1 VFEQGIAKPQAADF
15 RLPPSAMP
23 LPVLILHDAKA
34 NRHSMNALMAALETD
49 PALERLEFRPA
60 VGLAQLAEELA
71 AVRAEGKRA
80 IVGMSFTTPELWR
93 TGELMQQLRD
103 DGPGVLWV
111 AGGPH
116 PTADPEGTLRL
127 GFDVAVRGEG
137 EATLI
142 DLIKTVAADDDL
154 SGVAGI
160 VYRDGPE
167 QVRHTPRRPSIDLN
181 AYPPFPLRHRRV
193 GPIEITRGCPFA
205 CAFCQTSPL
214 LGGRPRHRSIELI
227 ARYAAEIRRKGAC
240 DVRLI
245 TPNAFSY
252 GSIDGK
258 TLNLPVLESLL
269 AELRRTLGDLGRL
282 FFGTFPSEVR
292 PEHVTDAT
300 LDLVK
305 RYANNDYLVIGA
317 QSGSQRL
324 LEHCGRGH
332 SVADIFSAVRAALAA
347 GMTPHIDFIFG
358 LPGETDEDLDATIGV
373 VRELAAQGAMIH
385 AHTFMPLPQTRFALE
400 PPGRIRG
407 RLRVVLK
414 ELIRSDVMY
423 GMWHVQERE
432 AKRIAR
438 YLRQGKI

>member
-1 VFEQGIAKPQAADF
+1 
-15 RLPPSAMP
+15 MP
-23 LPVLILHDAKA
+23 LPVLILHDAKP
-34 NRHSMNALMAALETD
+34 NRHSINALIAALETE
-49 PALERLEFRPA
+49 PALERLELRQA
-60 VGLAQLAEELA
+60 VGGSQLAQHVAEVLA
-71 AVRAEGKRA
+71 AGRRA
-80 IVGMSFTTPELWR
+80 IVGLSFTTPELWR
-93 TGELMQQLRD
+93 TEDLMKQLRH
-103 DGPGVLWV
+103 DGPEVLWV

-127 GFDVAVRGEG
+127 GFDVVVRGEG

-142 DLIKTVAADDDL
+142 ELIQAVAAGGDL

-160 VYRDGPE
+160 AYREGPDH
-167 QVRHTPRRPSIDLN
+167 VRFTARRATIDLD

-205 CAFCQTSPL
+205 CGFCQTTPL
-214 LGGRPRHRSIELI
+214 LGGRPRHRNIELI

-252 GSIDGK
+252 GSADGK

-300 LDLVK
+300 LELVR
-305 RYANNDYLVIGA
+305 RYADNDYLVIGA

-332 SVADIFSAVRAALAA
+332 GVADIFAAVRATLAA
-347 GMTPHIDFIFG
+347 GMTPHVDFIFG

-373 VRELAAQGAMIH
+373 IRELAAQGAMLH
-385 AHTFMPLPQTRFALE
+385 AHTFMPLPQTRFVHE

-414 ELIRSDVMY
+414 ELIRGDVLY
-423 GMWHVQERE
+423 GVWHVQERA
-432 AKRIAR
+432 AKRISR
-438 YLRQGKI
+438 YLRQGEM